1 MKNHILSAIEAS
13 PIIAAVKNDEGLAR
27 ILASDLK
34 VIFVLYG
41 DLCSI
46 AGIVDRLRDAGKYPI
61 VHADLITGLGSK
73 EVAVDFLSQSGA
85 SGIISTRPAFIKRGR
100 ELGLFTVHRFF
111 VFASLSLQSVAR
123 SAAASHPD
131 VVEILPGLMPRV
143 IARVCS
149 AVRQPVI
156 CGGLIE
162 DKGDV
167 MAALGAGAVAI
178 STTDEAVWDL

>member
-1 MKNHILSAIEAS
+1 MKERILSAIESA
-13 PIIAAVKNDEGLAR
+13 PIIAAVKNDEGLGR
-27 ILASDLK
+27 ILASDLQ
-34 VIFVLYG
+34 VIFLLYG
-41 DLCSI
+41 DLCSVG
-46 AGIVDRLRDAGKYPI
+46 GIVSRLREAGKYAI
-61 VHADLITGLGSK
+61 VHADLIAGLGPK
-73 EVAVDFLSQSGA
+73 EVAVDFLARSGA

-100 ELGLFTVHRFF
+100 ELGLFTIHRFF
-111 VFASLSLQSVAR
+111 VFDSLSLQNVAK

-143 IARVCS
+143 IGRVCA

-167 MAALGAGAVAI
+167 MAALAAGAVAI
-178 STTDEAVWDL
+178 STTDEAVWGL

>member
-13 PIIAAVKNDEGLAR
+13 PIIAAVKNYEGLAR

-73 EVAVDFLSQSGA
+73 EVAVDFLAQSGA
-85 SGIISTRPAFIKRGR
+85 SGIISTRPNVIHYARQC
-100 ELGLFTVHRFF
+100 GLLAIQRFF
-111 VFASLSLQSVAR
+111 VIDSRALETACRQLASSP
-123 SAAASHPD
+123 PD
-131 VVEILPGLMPRV
+131 VAEILPGVMPPTKSRCTT
-143 IARVCS
+143 AFF
-149 AVRQPVI
+149 P
-156 CGGLIE
+156 
-162 DKGDV
+162 
-167 MAALGAGAVAI
+167 AAWMRETMLSMSQMVP
-178 STTDEAVWDL
+178 